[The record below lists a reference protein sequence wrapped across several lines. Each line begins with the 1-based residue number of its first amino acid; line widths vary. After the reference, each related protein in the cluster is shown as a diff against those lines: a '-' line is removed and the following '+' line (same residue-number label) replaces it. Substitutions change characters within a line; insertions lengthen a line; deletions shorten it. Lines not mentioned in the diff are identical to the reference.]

1 MNKQVYKAV
10 SDRAGGLCEL
20 CMQYKPLQLHHII
33 GGVGKR
39 KQHETVESCIMLC
52 LDCHDEVEGNYRL
65 DRALKK
71 MVQAI
76 YAGQGYGET
85 EIRRMMGGKLY

>member
-1 MNKQVYKAV
+1 MDKRVYKAV

-20 CMQYKPLQLHHII
+20 CYQYKPLQLHHIV
-33 GGVGKR
+33 GGRGKR
-39 KQHETVESCIMLC
+39 KQHETVDSCIMLC
-52 LDCHDEVEGNYRL
+52 LDCHDDVEGNIKL

-76 YAGQGYGET
+76 YAGKGHGET

>member
-20 CMQYKPLQLHHII
+20 CGQYKPLSLHHIVN
-33 GGVGKR
+33 GQGKR
-39 KQHETVESCIMLC
+39 QQHETVESCIMLC
-52 LDCHDEVEGNYRL
+52 ADCHEVVHKDFRL
-65 DRALKK
+65 DKALKK

-76 YAGQGYGET
+76 YAGQGYGDM
-85 EIRRMMGGKLY
+85 EIRRMMGGKMY

>member
-1 MNKQVYKAV
+1 MDKQVYKAV
-10 SDRAGGLCEL
+10 LERAGGLCEL
-20 CMQYKPLQLHHII
+20 CFQYKPLQLHHII
-33 GGVGKR
+33 GGSGKR
-39 KQHETVESCIMLC
+39 KQHETVESCMMLC
-52 LDCHDEVEGNYRL
+52 LECHDEVERNKRL

-76 YAGQGYGET
+76 YAGQGYGED

>member
-1 MNKQVYKAV
+1 M
-10 SDRAGGLCEL
+10 L
-20 CMQYKPLQLHHII
+20 CM
-33 GGVGKR
+33 
-39 KQHETVESCIMLC
+39 
-52 LDCHDEVEGNYRL
+52 DCHEETESNFRL
-65 DRALKK
+65 DKALKK